1 MSEHDSDFLTSLKE
15 NPVATVAK
23 FYAAAI
29 KNNENAIDFA
39 TAELE
44 IEYDDLVE
52 KQIGVGDRTLG
63 KLIPHSRI
71 KQGRELR

>member
-44 IEYDDLVE
+44 LAY
-52 KQIGVGDRTLG
+52 GSFG
-63 KLIPHSRI
+63 KKCPTVT
-71 KQGRELR
+71 

>member
-1 MSEHDSDFLTSLKE
+1 MSENESTDSDFNQADFLASLKE
-15 NPVATVAK
+15 NPLATVAK

-29 KNNENAIDFA
+29 KSNENAIDFA

-44 IEYDDLVE
+44 LEYDQLIE

-63 KLIPHSRI
+63 
-71 KQGRELR
+71 